1 MNNDNFFIPSATTD
15 SSSLVLFFA
24 DICRRQ
30 YQRVWNRIVMN
41 NRFAFV
47 DSSIVFENFEKVSF
61 LVYLFNNKLNLI
73 IFSFVLKFFTLFT
86 LVKSINFYFTWLTL
100 DYIMLQ
106 EADSSTSSSS
116 SPGLKWSNELLKL
129 RSCGSSYELSLC
141 LRQIIIVLNSIN
153 RQDRIKFC
161 QSDFNVSIS
170 TLKVNPLLWNENIKV
185 LILDINST
193 YFNKVSSFT
202 MINVSYKI
210 FKYLNLFI

>member
-73 IFSFVLKFFTLFT
+73 IYLKFKFLFKQFRIEV
-86 LVKSINFYFTWLTL
+86 LHFV
-100 DYIMLQ
+100 YI
-106 EADSSTSSSS
+106 S
-116 SPGLKWSNELLKL
+116 
-129 RSCGSSYELSLC
+129 
-141 LRQIIIVLNSIN
+141 
-153 RQDRIKFC
+153 
-161 QSDFNVSIS
+161 
-170 TLKVNPLLWNENIKV
+170 
-185 LILDINST
+185 
-193 YFNKVSSFT
+193 
-202 MINVSYKI
+202 
-210 FKYLNLFI
+210 

>member
-1 MNNDNFFIPSATTD
+1 
-15 SSSLVLFFA
+15 
-24 DICRRQ
+24 
-30 YQRVWNRIVMN
+30 
-41 NRFAFV
+41 
-47 DSSIVFENFEKVSF
+47 
-61 LVYLFNNKLNLI
+61 
-73 IFSFVLKFFTLFT
+73 
-86 LVKSINFYFTWLTL
+86 
-100 DYIMLQ
+100 MLQ
-106 EADSSTSSSS
+106 EADSSISSSS